1 MKLLDVMIKNGIAL
15 HNTSPLDCTK
25 CLGMSLINSRFYDNM
40 SNRGGAI
47 SAQTDSYNPI
57 IFIVE
62 TSLFI
67 NNMAENAGAIYVSN
81 HIMQI
86 RN

>member
-1 MKLLDVMIKNGIAL
+1 
-15 HNTSPLDCTK
+15 
-25 CLGMSLINSRFYDNM
+25 MSLINSRFYDNM

-57 IFIVE
+57 RFIVE
-62 TSLFI
+62 TSKFI
-67 NNMAENAGAIYVSN
+67 NNKAENAGAIYVSN

-86 RN
+86 RNWNFESNRAYQGDGGSLYLGCPSYD